1 MSLNEKYYKKTL
13 KRNVV
18 NSKNIASMLQQKV
31 LRTNDSSNA
40 VLNNN
45 QLFHN
50 NLTSVVETNS
60 SEKEITNAEEQ
71 QESGSNDSQSETL
84 QIFENF
90 NSMENVIKPDFDIS
104 SSIDTATNPDVK
116 KSNES
121 KLVSY
126 EIRFPDFYFSSVEN
140 GWLCKI
146 CCSFSYGNAGNR
158 AFVDKPGKLE
168 KHPSARFSD
177 HLNSN
182 RHKLSVKNKHC
193 FKEMSNRNA
202 NVWQMAFNASL
213 QSGETKRQNN
223 RFILKCFFKITFL
236 MIRKNWAH
244 SHNFRDI
251 IELADDCGAKEIS
264 LHLLI
269 APKNAKYLSPL

>member
-18 NSKNIASMLQQKV
+18 NSKNIVSMLQQKV

-84 QIFENF
+84 QIFENL

-146 CCSFSYGNAGNR
+146 CCSFSHGNAGNT
-158 AFVDKPGKLE
+158 AFVDKPGKLGQ
-168 KHPSARFSD
+168 HLSARFSD
-177 HLNSN
+177 PLNSN
-182 RHKLSVKNKHC
+182 CQKLSVTNKQC
-193 FKEMSNRNA
+193 CKEISIRNA
-202 NVWQMAFNASL
+202 NVWQMVSNASL
-213 QSGETKRQNN
+213 QSG
-223 RFILKCFFKITFL
+223 
-236 MIRKNWAH
+236 
-244 SHNFRDI
+244 
-251 IELADDCGAKEIS
+251 
-264 LHLLI
+264 
-269 APKNAKYLSPL
+269 